1 MQLARSY
8 SDKVYY
14 NENVIE
20 VAWRRGSVEVN
31 TASSSVEGRRFY
43 SDGSWV
49 VVSVQGVGENLERLE
64 KSLVKIK
71 RGGKGFLVL
80 GDYCSGSWRTGSM
93 SDIDSIVE
101 LVDYIAKNIG
111 GGEVIVLAENTVME
125 IVNDYTRCREEKT
138 VYEIEVYAE
147 KHDGIHYAIGSAGV
161 AFTGSLK
168 DAWRIVDE
176 LVEEALRKLK
186 ANLNAQKLSVLDSG
200 KWTLILGYEAS
211 GAFFHEL
218 AHLLEGDQPGSL
230 PVGTRIS
237 TTSITVYDDP
247 YYPWSPTR
255 RMFDDEAVESVRKPL
270 VEDGEIVDHL
280 HTRESAAK
288 TILDGREA
296 RPGQARG
303 LFHKPKAMHSTL
315 VVAGGDWRVR
325 ELVEETRKGLLIDG
339 IIRAEL
345 RGQTVTIYPE
355 AAWLV
360 EKEIE
365 KPVKLR
371 LIRLPL
377 LKALITIDAMTRT
390 SRLRHSFEKGHR
402 VAEIAPMIRLQGV
415 VEA

>member
-14 NENVIE
+14 SEKVIE

-64 KSLVKIK
+64 KSLVNIK

-101 LVDYIAKNIG
+101 LVDYIVKNIG
-111 GGEVIVLAENTVME
+111 RGEVIVLAENNVRE

-147 KHDGIHYAIGSAGV
+147 KYDGIHYAVGSAGV

-247 YYPWSPTR
+247 YYPWSPAR

-288 TILDGREA
+288 TILDGGEA

-325 ELVEETRKGLLIDG
+325 ELVEETRNGLLIDG

-345 RGQTVTIYPE
+345 RGQAVTIYPE

-377 LKALITIDAMTRT
+377 LKALTTIDAMTRT
-390 SRLRHSFEKGHR
+390 SRLRHSLEKGHR

-415 VEA
+415 VEV